1 MPQTRELRASL
12 TQLSKLAIRRELKL
26 IILLDFMM
34 SLGLNLTDSLRPLY
48 VQSLGATVI
57 EISLVVSIT
66 GMAGTLMRVPSGI
79 FSDSRGRRKIILA
92 SIFMSILPP
101 IMYTLSSSWQHLI
114 PWGILYSAA
123 FALYMPSKMAI
134 IADFT
139 TPQNR
144 TRIYSIMGIAFPLG
158 GTVGPTVAGLIQ
170 GTAGW
175 NTTFYVASILFIICL
190 IPSWLLP
197 KPTERDDEHEKEPRV
212 EGSLGLDSPFLS
224 RIFVFVLLHL
234 LIGLA
239 IGTTNNLTQI
249 YLTEKFGMPTT
260 EVGLFISIGSG
271 LMMILCQIPGGILA
285 DRFGRKKLISIC
297 FVLEPFLFV
306 SWTFVNN
313 LYLLLLVQM
322 GISAFWS
329 MTWPATMSLI
339 MEHTP
344 GPKRGVTAGFVQMG
358 VMLGFTLGPLLG
370 GYLWETLGMVFPY
383 LASAVFFALCLVVT
397 PSIARKQLE
406 LSKSILN
413 N

>member
-1 MPQTRELRASL
+1 
-12 TQLSKLAIRRELKL
+12 
-26 IILLDFMM
+26 MM

-48 VQSLGATVI
+48 VKSLGATVI
-57 EISLVVSIT
+57 EISLVVSIA

-79 FSDSRGRRKIILA
+79 LSDSRGRRKIILA
-92 SIFMSILPP
+92 SIFMSVLPP
-101 IMYTLSSSWQHLI
+101 LMYTMSSSWQHLI

-170 GTAGW
+170 GAGGW
-175 NTTFYVASILFIICL
+175 NNAFYVASILFIICL

-197 KPTERDDEHEKEPRV
+197 KPTERGDENEKESRI
-212 EGSLGLDSPFLS
+212 EGSSGLDSLFLS
-224 RIFVFVLLHL
+224 RISVFVLLHL

-239 IGTTNNLTQI
+239 IGTTNNLTPI
-249 YLTEKFGMPTT
+249 YLSEKFGMSTT
-260 EVGLFISIGSG
+260 EVGLFTSIGSG

-285 DRFGRKKLISIC
+285 ERFGRKKLISIC

-306 SWTFVNN
+306 SWIFVNN

-322 GISAFWS
+322 GINALWS
-329 MTWPATMSLI
+329 MTWPATMSLV
-339 MEHTP
+339 MEYTP
-344 GPKRGVTAGFVQMG
+344 GPKRGVASGFIQMG
-358 VMLGFTLGPLLG
+358 MMLGFTLGPILG

-383 LASAVFFALCLVVT
+383 LASAIFFALCLAVT
-397 PSIARKQLE
+397 PTIARKQRE
-406 LSKSILN
+406 LSQNTLSN
-413 N
+413 